1 MSVGASAFAQRQG
14 IPTVTPDGLICPRT
28 LSEWKMWKERLVSSS
43 TKPDP
48 AEGLHNIQD
57 TVGAIAWDSKGNL
70 AAGVSRYASI
80 PDGSNVKL
88 KETAAGCC

>member
-1 MSVGASAFAQRQG
+1 
-14 IPTVTPDGLICPRT
+14 
-28 LSEWKMWKERLVSSS
+28 MWKERLVSGS
-43 TKPDP
+43 TKSDP
-48 AEGLHNIQD
+48 IPQPSCSAEGLHNIQD

-70 AAGVSRYASI
+70 AAGVSRYALI